1 MEKLNLPSF
10 DYNIREIEGK
20 RSIFDI
26 LRKKFVALTPEE
38 WVRQHFIHLLINHYR
53 YPKALMKIETGL
65 KYNQLNKRSDIMV
78 YDRLGNPF
86 LIIECK
92 SADIQVSEK
101 TFAQASVYNSTIK
114 ARYVAVTNGL
124 KTFCCHINHEA
135 GSFEFVKDIPLM
147 DII

>member
-20 RSIFDI
+20 RSIFDV

-38 WVRQHFIHLLINHYR
+38 WVRQHFVHLLINHYQ
-53 YPKALMKIETGL
+53 YPKALMRIETGL

-78 YDRLGNPF
+78 YDRQGNPF
-86 LIIECK
+86 LIVECK
-92 SADIQVSEK
+92 SADVKVSEK
-101 TFAQASVYNSTIK
+101 TFSQASVYNSTIK

-124 KTFCCHINHEA
+124 KTFCCLINHVE
-135 GSFEFVKDIPLM
+135 GSFEFIKDIPSM
-147 DII
+147 DIS